1 MKNHIDM
8 LIFHTAICAGASQIA
23 TDGRREP
30 DVLVAT
36 PSLRSGMEINMIG
49 FIKGIIDS
57 VNENSVLLENNG
69 IGFEIFV
76 PASELDRMPHAGE
89 EVKLYTSLHVRED
102 LMQLYG
108 FLTRDACD
116 FFKLLITVNGVGPK
130 GALGVLSTLDVDQLR
145 FAILA
150 EDSKA
155 IAKAPGIGKKTA
167 EKVVLELRDKCDSDD
182 FITSSGSAL
191 TQADTQAAS
200 SDAAK
205 DAIEALVALGYS
217 SSDAM
222 RAVKSVVALS
232 DETSVEAIL
241 KQALKAL

>member
-1 MKNHIDM
+1 
-8 LIFHTAICAGASQIA
+8 
-23 TDGRREP
+23 
-30 DVLVAT
+30 
-36 PSLRSGMEINMIG
+36 MIG
-49 FIKGIIDS
+49 FVRGTVDS
-57 VNENSVLLENNG
+57 VFENYVLLENNG
-69 IGFEIFV
+69 IGYEIYV
-76 PASELDRMPHAGE
+76 PASELERMPHAGD
-89 EVKLYTSLHVRED
+89 EVRLYTYLHVRED

-116 FFKLLITVNGVGPK
+116 FFKMLITVNGVGPK
-130 GALGVLSTLDVDQLR
+130 GALGILSTLDVDQLR

-182 FITSSGSAL
+182 FITSSGDGVTPTETAGA
-191 TQADTQAAS
+191 T

-217 SSDAM
+217 SADAM
-222 RAVKSVVALS
+222 RAVRSVIALS
-232 DETSVEAIL
+232 DEMNVELIL